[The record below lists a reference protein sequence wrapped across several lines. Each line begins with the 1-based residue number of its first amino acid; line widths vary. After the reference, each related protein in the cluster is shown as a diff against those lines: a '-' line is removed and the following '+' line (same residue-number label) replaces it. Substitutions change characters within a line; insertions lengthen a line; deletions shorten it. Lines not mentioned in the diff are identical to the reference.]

1 MLGCVYLI
9 LAALLGREITH
20 NFLPEQRMREKGI
33 TPLWVTFAASFGSGV
48 LLMTWAVYIAAWLLS
63 VYSEAE
69 NPLFGANLMVMAAV
83 GIFLLLCC
91 YRRKGS
97 FGKFIKRLSGEVP
110 PAKEIVF
117 LLILLAGIT
126 WIMVFVFHVSDGYLY
141 SGFTVFGDYAPHTAM
156 MRSFSLGNNFPTQYP
171 HFGGEDVKYHFMFQ
185 FLTGN
190 LEYLGMRIDIAYNAV
205 SSLSLWCF
213 FIMLYSM
220 AKRFFGSMSAG
231 VLSVLFVVFRSGT
244 AFFRFAY
251 EHLQAGDLW
260 ETLAGNTAFIGYTP
274 NENWGLWNFNV
285 YLNQRHLG
293 FGLLMAAL
301 VLWIFLDWV
310 EESCAEKDKGI
321 LWLKNR
327 FLTKKA

>member
-1 MLGCVYLI
+1 
-9 LAALLGREITH
+9 
-20 NFLPEQRMREKGI
+20 
-33 TPLWVTFAASFGSGV
+33 
-48 LLMTWAVYIAAWLLS
+48 
-63 VYSEAE
+63 
-69 NPLFGANLMVMAAV
+69 
-83 GIFLLLCC
+83 
-91 YRRKGS
+91 
-97 FGKFIKRLSGEVP
+97 
-110 PAKEIVF
+110 
-117 LLILLAGIT
+117 
-126 WIMVFVFHVSDGYLY
+126 
-141 SGFTVFGDYAPHTAM
+141 
-156 MRSFSLGNNFPTQYP
+156 
-171 HFGGEDVKYHFMFQ
+171 
-185 FLTGN
+185 
-190 LEYLGMRIDIAYNAV
+190 
-205 SSLSLWCF
+205 
-213 FIMLYSM
+213 
-220 AKRFFGSMSAG
+220 MSAG

-327 FLTKKA
+327 FLTKKAWMFKKPDTALFAGMLLGLCSFWNGAAVIACLLILMGFAFFLMENLTI